1 MKPIYWI
8 IGGIAAFIIYRK
20 YKMANALTYKIN
32 GFNISGDITAPVLV
46 ISLQIDNP
54 TTVSADIQS
63 INAYLLVNNSIV
75 GIVNSNEKQTI
86 AANTSTIINIPI
98 SVNLTQAITDV
109 IAIIKNKSANINVK
123 GSLTVDF
130 IPIPFDIKY
139 NI

>member
-20 YKMANALTYKIN
+20 YKMANSLTYKIN

-63 INAYLLVNNSIV
+63 INAYFLVNNSIV

-130 IPIPFDIKY
+130 IPIPFDIQY

>member
-20 YKMANALTYKIN
+20 YKMANSLTYKIN

-46 ISLQIDNP
+46 ISLQIYNP

-63 INAYLLVNNSIV
+63 INADLLVNNSIV

-130 IPIPFDIKY
+130 IPIPFDIQY

>member
-20 YKMANALTYKIN
+20 YKMANSLTYKIN

-63 INAYLLVNNSIV
+63 INADFLVNNSIV

-130 IPIPFDIKY
+130 IPIPFDIQY